1 MNPFLIQEA
10 VEQLRKGL
18 VDGLVKPGKQYILI
32 LTKRGYGY
40 EVHIE
45 WADHPPED
53 YTFLEENHLLIWWDR
68 FIGGWLL

>member
-1 MNPFLIQEA
+1 MNQFLIQEA
-10 VEQLRKGL
+10 IEALKKGL
-18 VDGLVKPGKQYILI
+18 INGLVKPGQQYLLI
-32 LTKRGYGY
+32 LTKQGYGF

-53 YTFLEENHLLIWWDR
+53 YTFLEENQLLTWWDQ